1 MANQKAPLSPKLI
14 VLEFPVLLSSSFTD
28 FLCSP
33 SSPGSYQP
41 SQYNV
46 KLCVVRQEQNW
57 R

>member
-14 VLEFPVLLSSSFTD
+14 VLEFPVLFSSSVAD